1 MCYSDQETKSRT
13 RWLHKW
19 ILPNIYENVNS
30 YPSQMISKICRERNT
45 SELIV
50 WGQHHSD
57 IKIRKD
63 NTKNKSKANISDKHM
78 QKSSTKYWQ
87 TMLGFHSVPP
97 RQCLCATPLPCL
109 AGPSSYRGQEMG
121 GQGVDRLKGRWP
133 GGECLFPHHL
143 NPSVLLW
150 WKMPNPGI
158 ELRSPALQALWI
170 I

>member
-13 RWLHKW
+13 RWLHKR
-19 ILPNIYENVNS
+19 ILPNVYENVNS
-30 YPSQMISKICRERNT
+30 YPSQMIFKNCRGRNT
-45 SELIV
+45 PNPLYEASITLISKSEKITHKKKSI
-50 WGQHHSD
+50 GQYHWW
-57 IKIRKD
+57 
-63 NTKNKSKANISDKHM
+63 TYM
-78 QKSSTKYWQ
+78 QTSSTKYWQ

-158 ELRSPALQALWI
+158 ELRSPALYVDS
-170 I
+170 